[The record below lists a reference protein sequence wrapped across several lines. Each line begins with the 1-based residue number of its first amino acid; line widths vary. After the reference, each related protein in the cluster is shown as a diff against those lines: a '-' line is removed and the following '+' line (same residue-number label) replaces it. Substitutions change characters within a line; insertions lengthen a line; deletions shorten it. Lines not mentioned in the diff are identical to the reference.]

1 MGKIRKNL
9 RQKTMGAYRYLQ
21 ELWKK
26 KQCEAMQFV
35 LRLRT
40 WEYRQLPV
48 VHRCSR
54 PSRPDKARR
63 LGYKAKQGYVV
74 YRAAVRRGGR
84 KTMVAKGIVYG
95 KPASQGVNKIKA
107 TRNFRS
113 LAEERVGR
121 RCGALRVLN
130 SYWVGQDG
138 TYKYYEIIMVDP
150 HHNAIRNDPRI
161 NWICNPVHNHRELK
175 GNTGAGRK
183 SRGLLVRGNR
193 DNKKRPSRK
202 ANYLRRNQVKL
213 LRYR

>member
-1 MGKIRKNL
+1 MG
-9 RQKTMGAYRYLQ
+9 YRYLQ
-21 ELWKK
+21 ELWKR

-54 PSRPDKARR
+54 PSRTDKARR
-63 LGYKAKQGYVV
+63 LGYKAKQGYCV
-74 YRAAVRRGGR
+74 YRVAVRRGGR
-84 KTMVAKGIVYG
+84 KRMVSKGIVYG
-95 KPASQGVNKIKA
+95 KTSSQGVNKIKA

-138 TYKYYEIIMVDP
+138 TYKYYEVIMVDP
-150 HHNAIRNDPRI
+150 NHAAIRNDARI
-161 NWICNPVHNHRELK
+161 NWICNPVHKHREI
-175 GNTGAGRK
+175 
-183 SRGLLVRGNR
+183 RGLTAAGKGYRGLRKRGNR